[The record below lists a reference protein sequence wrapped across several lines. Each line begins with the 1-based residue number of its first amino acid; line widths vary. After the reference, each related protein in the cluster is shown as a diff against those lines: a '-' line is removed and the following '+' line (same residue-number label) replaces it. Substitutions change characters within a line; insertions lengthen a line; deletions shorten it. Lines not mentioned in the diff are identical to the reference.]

1 MPLKVRRLLFTSF
14 IVTISVVSVSAQ
26 QTSPTSPTSNE
37 TTNQTATSS
46 PGSQNPTT
54 TAAPTTSTTPT
65 VATIP
70 FSTSKDKMARI
81 RALIASRNLSTAVV
95 ELEKIKRETG
105 DETLQNVSRV
115 MLVEL
120 YLEQPNYE
128 RAKDLLEDTF
138 KREKSRRAT
147 SDNVYLMVAGQ
158 VIKSAYAQAERY
170 KRLGFNITDANL
182 PKEATSDLDKWRAML
197 EMVIE
202 QSKQM
207 SLDEKK
213 ASAAFVVL
221 EEAATAR
228 GTLARD
234 VYETAQW
241 RRTMDDTRDAIAQTQ
256 TKVAEVDGNLNLIPT
271 PNAAINIQTAPIE
284 PVAADKEKVQSSPTN
299 TASTNNPSMSLP
311 ATTVDTNAGTNN
323 QTSARSR
330 TVEEKTT
337 LTINNGNVDSAQN
350 VEAKSKETP
359 KETVKDEITQIGS
372 MVELATRKVNP
383 NYPPVAKAARI
394 GGIVKVEIVVDEVG
408 KVTDV
413 KTTNGPEMLKRAAV
427 DAVKRWQFR
436 PTLRDGQ
443 PVRVTGFVNFNF
455 AL

>member
-1 MPLKVRRLLFTSF
+1 MPLKVRRLLFTLS
-14 IVTISVVSVSAQ
+14 IATISIVSVSAQ
-26 QTSPTSPTSNE
+26 QSAQTSNE
-37 TTNQTATSS
+37 SVNQSATSS
-46 PGSQNPTT
+46 PNSQNPATV
-54 TAAPTTSTTPT
+54 ASTTSTTAT
-65 VATIP
+65 VPVNTP
-70 FSTSKDKMARI
+70 KDKMARI
-81 RALIASRNLSTAVV
+81 RALIASRNLSTAIV
-95 ELEKIKRETG
+95 ELEKIKKETG

-120 YLEQPNYE
+120 YLEQPNHE

-138 KREKSRRAT
+138 KREKNRRAT

-170 KRLGFNITDANL
+170 KRLGFNMSDTNL

-228 GTLARD
+228 GAMARD

-241 RRTMDDTRDAIAQTQ
+241 RRTMDDTRDAISQTQ

-284 PVAADKEKVQSSPTN
+284 PTPADKEKAQSTTTE
-299 TASTNNPSMSLP
+299 TASTDNPSTSLP
-311 ATTVDTNAGTNN
+311 VTKVETTAGTSN

-330 TVEEKTT
+330 TVEEKTA
-337 LTINNGNVDSAQN
+337 LTINNAN
-350 VEAKSKETP
+350 VEAKP
-359 KETVKDEITQIGS
+359 KETAKDEITQIGS

-413 KTTNGPEMLKRAAV
+413 KTTNGPEMLKRAAI